1 MKNARLVVG
10 IAPSPVC
17 GMYHIPILV
26 ASSVP
31 IFLKLILIGKGLK
44 IMRKFELS
52 KQAILLILLTVI
64 QAPSPSWG
72 QDQPRVGREAAAKY
86 FQKSS
91 PSENPGYGARGDH
104 YMSFHVGRMMSNQ
117 SYEWG
122 GSGKKENVGKDSV
135 GFTYRFSEW
144 HLSDLGVRVD
154 YNTYEVNNTLLS
166 KLSIMPI
173 ITFPEAASMFPIYFG
188 VGGGIGVFF
197 KQLEGESALSLDYQ
211 LVAGARFL
219 NVFENTGFFLESGL
233 KNHIQLLSSGQLNG
247 TYLTT
252 GAVFTF

>member
-1 MKNARLVVG
+1 MKSDRLVVG
-10 IAPSPVC
+10 
-17 GMYHIPILV
+17 G
-26 ASSVP
+26 SVP
-31 IFLKLILIGKGLK
+31 RFVGINLLDKGLK
-44 IMRKFELS
+44 IMRKFELL
-52 KQAILLILLTVI
+52 KPACLLIMIGFL
-64 QAPSPSWG
+64 QAPSPGWG
-72 QDQPRVGREAAAKY
+72 EESPRVGREAAAKY

-91 PSENPGYGARGDH
+91 PAEISSYGARGDH
-104 YMSFHVGRMMSNQ
+104 YMAFHVGRMMSNQ

-122 GSGKKENVGKDSV
+122 GSGKKENVGKDSI

-154 YNTYEVNNTLLS
+154 YNTYDVNNTTLS

>member
-1 MKNARLVVG
+1 
-10 IAPSPVC
+10 
-17 GMYHIPILV
+17 
-26 ASSVP
+26 
-31 IFLKLILIGKGLK
+31 
-44 IMRKFELS
+44 MRKYKLS
-52 KQAILLILLTVI
+52 KPTFLFIFVALF
-64 QAPSPSWG
+64 QAPSPTWAEE
-72 QDQPRVGREAAAKY
+72 QPRVGREAAAKY

-91 PSENPGYGARGDH
+91 PSESSSYATRGDH
-104 YMSFHVGRMMSNQ
+104 YMAFHVGRMMSNQ
-117 SYEWG
+117 AYEWG
-122 GSGKKENVGKDSV
+122 GSGKKENVGRDSF

-154 YNTYEVNNTLLS
+154 YNTYNVNDTTLS

-188 VGGGIGVFF
+188 VGGGVGVFF
-197 KQLEGESALSLDYQ
+197 KQLDGESALSLDYQ

-233 KNHIQLLSSGQLNG
+233 KNHFQLLSSGQLNG